1 MQGETLQPLLFSPR
15 FKSKA
20 TKMGFAIHDRSYRA
34 PGTTPG
40 SPPTPTTAPS
50 ELLGTYGYDRH
61 H

>member
-1 MQGETLQPLLFSPR
+1 VETYQHLLFSPR